1 MTTLTLSN
9 IVTFQCICFTLQGD
23 IGGPL
28 VYLQSDSIFTQVGIV
43 SFGSPA
49 GCTVGYPASF
59 TRVTSYREWIQSITA
74 IGHEQTQQLGQRQ

>member
-9 IVTFQCICFTLQGD
+9 MVTFQCICLTLQGD

-49 GCTVGYPASF
+49 GCTVGYPAAF
-59 TRVTSYREWIQSITA
+59 TRVISYLAWIQSITG
-74 IGHEQTQQLGQRQ
+74 IGY